1 MLARKFSHFVWVGL
15 FGFIWMAGA
24 SVSDA
29 QSQLPDGPGKDV
41 VLKVCAGCHDPEVV
55 AAQKLSRDEWG
66 DKISHMVE
74 LGAKG
79 SEAEFYQVL
88 DYLSVHFSNAPP
100 KVNVNKASAQDI
112 ETMLQL
118 TGKEAA
124 ALVHYREQNG
134 KFKTLDDV
142 KKVPGLDA
150 AKLDSA
156 KDRVV
161 FE

>member
-1 MLARKFSHFVWVGL
+1 MLARKFSHFVWMGL
-15 FGFIWMAGA
+15 AAVIWMAGA
-24 SVSDA
+24 SLSDA
-29 QSQLPDGPGKDV
+29 QSRLPDGPGKDV
-41 VLKVCAGCHDPEVV
+41 VMKVCAGCHDPEVV

-79 SEAEFYQVL
+79 TEAEFYQVL
-88 DYLSVHFSNAPP
+88 DYLSAHFSNTPP
-100 KVNVNKASAQDI
+100 KVNVNTAPAKEI
-112 ETMLQL
+112 ETVLQL
-118 TGKEAA
+118 SDKEAA

-134 KFKTLDDV
+134 NFKTLDDV

-150 AKLDSA
+150 AKLESA